1 MIVKPQKQTAMKTRK
16 GNNSEN
22 AFGLEKNNELI
33 TNDSEMI
40 AHAKIQPL
48 GGELKMCYFS
58 VIIPCYNVSKY
69 LRRCLDSVVN
79 QTFPNIE
86 IILID
91 DKSTDDSLSIIYEYK
106 HKDERIRVIA
116 LDKNYGV
123 ARARNSGMK
132 IASGK
137 YASFIDPDD
146 YLDIDFYEKLYLK
159 SIENDADIVKGAAFG
174 VKDIA
179 SYIPINKYFF
189 YAQWWSAVYKLEL
202 LRKYHILFPED
213 VFCGQDF
220 VFQRHAC
227 IKAKDIVLVNDT
239 HYHYCKRKDSLDS
252 EYFSQKKIESQLLAR
267 KYIVMLSNDLIED
280 KADYLL
286 VISRV
291 FAEIEWL
298 WSKTNNKKSHYYLCK
313 KYIELF
319 DLIKHKAFFA
329 NAFPMLY
336 VIMQKKD
343 VEGLFKHL
351 CLNYKKYKYTILETN
366 N

>member
-1 MIVKPQKQTAMKTRK
+1 MKTNTEKKNETFK
-16 GNNSEN
+16 GCKNTSEV
-22 AFGLEKNNELI
+22 LI
-33 TNDSEMI
+33 TKSERE
-40 AHAKIQPL
+40 AALETQVEESGKYFP
-48 GGELKMCYFS
+48 YFS

-69 LRRCLDSVVN
+69 LRRCLDSIIN
-79 QTFPNIE
+79 QTFENIE

-91 DKSTDDSLSIIYEYK
+91 DKSTDNSLPIIQEYGQ
-106 HKDERIRVIA
+106 KDKRVKIIA
-116 LDKNYGV
+116 LEKNYGV
-123 ARARNSGMK
+123 AHARNSGIE
-132 IASGK
+132 IATGK
-137 YASFIDPDD
+137 YASFVDPDD
-146 YLDIDFYEKLYLK
+146 YLDQDFYELLYLK
-159 SIENDADIVKGAAFG
+159 SKEQEADIIKGSAYG

-202 LRKYHILFPED
+202 LRKHHILFPED

-252 EYFSQKKIESQLLAR
+252 LFFSQKKIESQLLAR

-280 KADYLL
+280 EADYIL

-329 NAFPMLY
+329 NTFPMLY
-336 VIMQKKD
+336 VFMQKGD

-351 CLNYKKYKYTILETN
+351 CLNYKNYKYTILETN
-366 N
+366 D

>member
-1 MIVKPQKQTAMKTRK
+1 MKTNK
-16 GNNSEN
+16 ADNNRN
-22 AFGLEKNNELI
+22 LFDMVKNTGLI
-33 TNDSEMI
+33 TGHSGMLVHHNTQSTNDDPI
-40 AHAKIQPL
+40 
-48 GGELKMCYFS
+48 GCYFS

-69 LRRCLDSVVN
+69 LRRCLDTVIN
-79 QTFPNIE
+79 QSFPNIE

-91 DKSTDDSLSIIYEYK
+91 DKSTDDSLSIIHEYE

-116 LDKNYGV
+116 HDKNYGV

-159 SIENDADIVKGAAFG
+159 SIANDADIVKGAAFG

-252 EYFSQKKIESQLLAR
+252 QYFSQKKIVSQLLAR
-267 KYIVMLSNDLIED
+267 KYIVMLSNNLIED

-291 FAEIEWL
+291 FSEIEWL

-319 DLIKHKAFFA
+319 DIIKHKAFFA
-329 NAFPMLY
+329 NTFPMLY
-336 VIMQKKD
+336 VFMQKGD

-366 N
+366 D